1 MFRLKIL
8 FLYLLL
14 YFVISCTKNKNL
26 VSRESLNIEK
36 ITCTNSNCEG
46 FYEGPEF
53 INNEDVAHQFS
64 NKMSEKVGEKLKEL
78 YHSKNYSKVDFEK
91 IEMSTVGMVSGNV
104 KYKLVIH
111 FVKVANKCD
120 AFTSFD
126 HVGGWNHKPA
136 LENRKIQLQN
146 VLQKGGFLNISSLKT
161 TPEGLQEYWIQW
173 KNRDLQSGCN

>member
-1 MFRLKIL
+1 MKLKLL
-8 FLYLLL
+8 FLLIFLIL
-14 YFVISCTKNKNL
+14 YNCKKSVKSPAEYTQIS
-26 VSRESLNIEK
+26 EK

-46 FYEGPEF
+46 FYQGPEF

-78 YHSKNYSKVDFEK
+78 YQTKNYSKVDFENIK
-91 IEMSTVGMVSGNV
+91 MSTIGMNSGRV
-104 KYKLVIH
+104 KYKLIIP

-136 LENRKIQLQN
+136 LEERKIQLQN
-146 VLQKGGFLNISSLKT
+146 VLMKGDSLNISSLNT
-161 TPEGLQEYWIQW
+161 TKEGLQEYWIQW
-173 KNRDLQSGCN
+173 RNKDFQADCL